1 LVHADLLL
9 AKKGR
14 PPGKKADVSGAP
26 DKKRLKEQEV
36 IRQVWT
42 LAEPVCISEG
52 LELIQVEY
60 QRESTGRILRLFV
73 DKSGGVKLD
82 DCVVV
87 SRQLNDILDVHLE
100 AVGPY
105 NLEVTSPGPER
116 PLARKYDFDKFK
128 GHRSKIKTIQPLDG
142 RRNFTGMLLGISADV
157 VSLEVDGQVVAI
169 DYANI
174 SKARLIE

>member
-1 LVHADLLL
+1 
-9 AKKGR
+9 
-14 PPGKKADVSGAP
+14 
-26 DKKRLKEQEV
+26 
-36 IRQVWT
+36 
-42 LAEPVCISEG
+42 
-52 LELIQVEY
+52 
-60 QRESTGRILRLFV
+60 
-73 DKSGGVKLD
+73 
-82 DCVVV
+82 VV